1 MVDTL
6 HLGCSAFG
14 VRVRVPL
21 VLLGRML
28 KLVDKRV
35 LNTLALRA
43 CGFDSHFS
51 YNMKDEKFNLFGS
64 EWTIKYVDVI
74 PRDDDGFCFGITDY
88 ITRTI
93 NVATIGRNGEKLPK
107 SELRLTKAHELMHA
121 ILGTGCYTVTN
132 DEPLVEWLG
141 RCICSLRDQKIIT

>member
-1 MVDTL
+1 
-6 HLGCSAFG
+6 
-14 VRVRVPL
+14 
-21 VLLGRML
+21 
-28 KLVDKRV
+28 
-35 LNTLALRA
+35 
-43 CGFDSHFS
+43 
-51 YNMKDEKFNLFGS
+51 MKDEKFNLFGS

-88 ITRTI
+88 VTRTI

-141 RCICSLRDQKIIT
+141 RCVCSLRDQKIIT